1 MLLGAVVWFYLDDS
15 PQKAKWLTDEDK
27 HCLSEMMEKDKLR
40 LVQPNGSASL
50 SALQQGKGSLWRDV
64 FTPVV
69 LMYTL
74 AYFFLCNT
82 LSALSVWTPLILK
95 SFNQG
100 SSNIAIGLL
109 SAVPHICTIVAMIWW
124 SKRSDRLQERKLHTL
139 LPYLFAAAGWMLA
152 AHGANSVMQLLGVIM
167 ASAGAYAAM
176 VIFWTTPD
184 QSISLRSRA
193 IGIAVINATG
203 NMGSAMSP
211 LLFGWLKD
219 LTGSFNA
226 GFYLVAGFLV
236 LGALVVSRIPMK
248 ASRPRATP

>member
-1 MLLGAVVWFYLDDS
+1 
-15 PQKAKWLTDEDK
+15 
-27 HCLSEMMEKDKLR
+27 
-40 LVQPNGSASL
+40 
-50 SALQQGKGSLWRDV
+50 
-64 FTPVV
+64 
-69 LMYTL
+69 MYTL

-109 SAVPHICTIVAMIWW
+109 SAVPHICTIVAMICW

-236 LGALVVSRIPMK
+236 LGALVVWRIPMK

>member
-1 MLLGAVVWFYLDDS
+1 
-15 PQKAKWLTDEDK
+15 
-27 HCLSEMMEKDKLR
+27 
-40 LVQPNGSASL
+40 
-50 SALQQGKGSLWRDV
+50 
-64 FTPVV
+64 
-69 LMYTL
+69 
-74 AYFFLCNT
+74 
-82 LSALSVWTPLILK
+82 
-95 SFNQG
+95 
-100 SSNIAIGLL
+100 
-109 SAVPHICTIVAMIWW
+109 
-124 SKRSDRLQERKLHTL
+124 
-139 LPYLFAAAGWMLA
+139 
-152 AHGANSVMQLLGVIM
+152 
-167 ASAGAYAAM
+167 M

-226 GFYLVAGFLV
+226 GFYRTGFLV